1 MRPVQNGFAPSV
13 IPATQRRRPR
23 RFDNLFASDC
33 SGFGDADSPVS
44 RRIREFFGSVP
55 SDGGNSL
62 RDSGAGCRAKFRVR

>member
-33 SGFGDADSPVS
+33 SGFGDADSA
-44 RRIREFFGSVP
+44 I
-55 SDGGNSL
+55 
-62 RDSGAGCRAKFRVR
+62 FRQ